1 MCYNEEVIYMNM
13 KEFNKVDISK
23 LDIEDRILESIE
35 KTSKQVKRLNKQC
48 KAQNKKE
55 A

>member
-1 MCYNEEVIYMNM
+1 MNM
-13 KEFNKVDISK
+13 KEFNKVDIASM
-23 LDIEDRILESIE
+23 DTEDVYFETKETIA
-35 KTSKQVKRLNKQC
+35 KQVKRLNKKY